1 MKFTLDETSEVSMG
15 SMVMGVGSAPPQASF
30 EGVLFWSIS
39 ERFEIR
45 FGKVRKDMVQ
55 FSLQH
60 SPGTKWE
67 YQRVV

>member
-1 MKFTLDETSEVSMG
+1 MG
-15 SMVMGVGSAPPQASF
+15 SMVMGVGSAPPQARF
-30 EGVLFWSIS
+30 EGVLFVDL

-45 FGKVRKDMVQ
+45 FGKVLDMVQ

>member
-1 MKFTLDETSEVSMG
+1 MG
-15 SMVMGVGSAPPQASF
+15 SMVMGVGSAPPQARF
-30 EGVLFWSIS
+30 EGVLFVDL
-39 ERFEIR
+39 ERFETR